1 MDVSGFEFLLNYNLL
16 NVKAKV
22 QIPLSLSYTLTN
34 AIFKSDFGSTQG
46 IWGEVSTGDRVPY
59 IPQHQL
65 NVGTSLIHKDFEMNF
80 NLRYNGP
87 FETQASNNGT
97 GNTFPIPGNLVVD
110 LSVKYPITPQ
120 VNLTAKTINLF
131 NNEYAVARVPAGFRP
146 GHPFGIYA
154 GIEIQL

>member
-1 MDVSGFEFLLNYNLL
+1 
-16 NVKAKV
+16 
-22 QIPLSLSYTLTN
+22 
-34 AIFKSDFGSTQG
+34 
-46 IWGEVSTGDRVPY
+46 
-59 IPQHQL
+59 
-65 NVGTSLIHKDFEMNF
+65 MNF
-80 NLRYNGP
+80 NLRYNGA

-97 GNTFPIPGNLVVD
+97 GNTFTIPGNLVVD

-120 VNLTAKTINLF
+120 VNLTANAINLF